1 MYKSQNS
8 DFIMFNKENF
18 IGKKEGLLTDY
29 YNVLKKLGKG
39 AYGKVYEVKNRITE
53 EIRACKQLSKSN
65 INNLKTFEKEIE
77 ILIKLDHPNI
87 IKLYEIFEDERFIF
101 LVMEK
106 CNGGELFDNIIEHI
120 QKKRMFTEKNAAI
133 IFQQIITAISYCHN
147 NGIVHRDLKPENIL
161 YSNEG
166 NEINN
171 NIKVIN
177 FGLSRNFLHKK
188 KMNTKAGT
196 SYYMAPEV
204 INGQYNEKCDV
215 WSAAVILYILLSG
228 YLLLQEIMIKKF
240 FKRLFLLITISQIQN
255 GIIFLKVQLI

>member
-39 AYGKVYEVKNRITE
+39 AYGKVYEVKNRITG

-65 INNLKTFEKEIE
+65 INNLKRFEKEIE

-87 IKLYEIFEDERFIF
+87 IKLYEIFEDDRFLF

-106 CNGGELFDNIIEHI
+106 CNGGELFDTIIDHI

-171 NIKVIN
+171 NIKVID
-177 FGLSRNFLHKK
+177 FGLSRNF
-188 KMNTKAGT
+188 T
-196 SYYMAPEV
+196 
-204 INGQYNEKCDV
+204 
-215 WSAAVILYILLSG
+215 
-228 YLLLQEIMIKKF
+228 
-240 FKRLFLLITISQIQN
+240 
-255 GIIFLKVQLI
+255 

>member
-65 INNLKTFEKEIE
+65 IKNLKTFEKEIE

-87 IKLYEIFEDERFIF
+87 IKLYEIFEDERFLF

-120 QKKRMFTEKNAAI
+120 QKKE
-133 IFQQIITAISYCHN
+133 C
-147 NGIVHRDLKPENIL
+147 LL
-161 YSNEG
+161 
-166 NEINN
+166 
-171 NIKVIN
+171 
-177 FGLSRNFLHKK
+177 K
-188 KMNTKAGT
+188 KM
-196 SYYMAPEV
+196 
-204 INGQYNEKCDV
+204 Q
-215 WSAAVILYILLSG
+215 
-228 YLLLQEIMIKKF
+228 Q
-240 FKRLFLLITISQIQN
+240 
-255 GIIFLKVQLI
+255 